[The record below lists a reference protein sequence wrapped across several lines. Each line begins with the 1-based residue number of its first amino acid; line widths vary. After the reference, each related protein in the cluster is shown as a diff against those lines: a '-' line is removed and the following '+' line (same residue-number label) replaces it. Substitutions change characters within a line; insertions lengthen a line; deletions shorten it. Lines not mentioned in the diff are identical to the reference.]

1 VKVYDCR
8 QPDERDQG
16 VAAAVAGARRGDLVV
31 LPTDTLYGLGCD
43 AFKKHAVAALFRA
56 KGRGRDMPL
65 VVMIGSRRTLDGL
78 VHRLPKPARALADAF
93 WPGALT
99 LIVEHA
105 KSLDWDLGETAGT
118 VAVRM
123 PLHPVALEVLREVGP
138 MAVSSANKTG
148 QPPAVTVAQAR
159 EQLGYAARIYL
170 DGGPCPA
177 SMPSTIVDLTG
188 ELPTLLRA
196 GALPVDRL
204 REALPDLAVPD
215 QLAGAQ
221 PAPAPAP
228 APAPGPGPAPVE
240 A

>member
-1 VKVYDCR
+1 MKVYDC
-8 QPDERDQG
+8 QLPEERDQG
-16 VAAAVAGARRGDLVV
+16 IAAAAAAARRGDLVV

-43 AFKKHAVAALFRA
+43 AFKRRAVASLFRA

-65 VVMIGSRRTLDGL
+65 VVMVGARRTLDGL

-105 KSLDWDLGETAGT
+105 QSLDWDLGETAGT

-123 PLHPVALEVLREVGP
+123 PMHPVALELLREVGP

-159 EQLGYAARIYL
+159 EQLRYAAQIYL
-170 DGGPCPA
+170 DGGPSPA
-177 SMPSTIVDLTG
+177 AVPSTIVDLAG
-188 ELPTLLRA
+188 PVPTLLRA
-196 GALPVDRL
+196 GGLPVERL
-204 REALPDLAVPD
+204 REVVPELVVPD
-215 QLAGAQ
+215 QLAIP
-221 PAPAPAP
+221 PAPAGAD
-228 APAPGPGPAPVE
+228 AAAGG
-240 A
+240 